1 MVDWCT
7 GMINRV
13 AFVLATQPVMG
24 ALHGGRH
31 VNGRRVAYGV
41 VQQLQVRMCCGECGC
56 GCGWRVIVCV
66 YPALYINCWDR

>member
-24 ALHGGRH
+24 AMHGNRH
-31 VNGRRVAYGV
+31 VNGRRIVYGV
-41 VQQLQVRMCCGECGC
+41 VQQLQVRMCC
-56 GCGWRVIVCV
+56 
-66 YPALYINCWDR
+66 N